1 VHIDFGALKK
11 RAEIKIAL
19 HFLRA
24 NLRAKRRHIMGR
36 PLRTLPWITKRSNG
50 VWYVNWYDAR
60 ARQTRRRSLNTR
72 ELDQAYREF
81 ERHLGEWRAELV
93 ERPRGLNVQ
102 HVTITKVLDFYVS
115 HRVESECLDP
125 TRVRTARRHLETF
138 FKNTPLNRIRLS
150 ACATYIEARRAG
162 RVRPALRGHSTYVA
176 AEGTIRRELLVL
188 RTAARYA
195 LKHELISDTDM
206 PLIEAPPEPP
216 PRHLYLTRAEYQ
228 LVESAAGGELKDFIT
243 LAYLT
248 GARRRAI
255 ENLTAGQV
263 DFDGGHIHLQPGDAT
278 ARQRRS
284 KKRKPIVPITRAL
297 LPLLIRL
304 TNGRAPT
311 ERLLPKKDYYSPF
324 NRLLKRLGLAEKGF
338 PHILRHT
345 RATHLL
351 QAGASIYDVAKL
363 LGDTTATVERVYGH
377 HSSESLGRV
386 LDILETAKV

>member
-1 VHIDFGALKK
+1 
-11 RAEIKIAL
+11 
-19 HFLRA
+19 
-24 NLRAKRRHIMGR
+24 MGR

-50 VWYVNWYDAR
+50 IWYVNWYDAR

-72 ELDQAYREF
+72 DLDQAYREF
-81 ERHLGEWRAELV
+81 ERHLAEWRAEPV
-93 ERPRGLNVQ
+93 KRPRGLSVK
-102 HVTITKVLDFYVS
+102 HVTIAKVLDFYVS
-115 HRVESECLDP
+115 HRVERECLDP

-138 FKNTPLNRIRLS
+138 FKDTPLNQIRLR
-150 ACATYIEARRAG
+150 ACSDYIDARRAG

-195 LKHELISDTDM
+195 LKHELIRDTDM

-216 PRHLYLTRAEYQ
+216 PRHLYLTKAEYE
-228 LVESAAGGELKDFIT
+228 LVHSTAEGELKDFIT

-263 DFDGGHIHLQPGDAT
+263 DFDGGHIHLQPDDAT

-284 KKRKPIVPITRAL
+284 KKRKPIVPITHTL
-297 LPLLIRL
+297 LPELTRL
-304 TNGRAPT
+304 TAGRAHGD
-311 ERLLPKKDYYSPF
+311 RLLPKKDYYSPF
-324 NRLLKRLGLAEKGF
+324 SRLLKRLGLAAKGF
-338 PHILRHT
+338 PHILRHS

-351 QAGASIYDVAKL
+351 QAGASIYAVAKL
-363 LGDTTATVERVYGH
+363 LGDTVATVERVYGH
-377 HSSESLGRV
+377 HSSESLGKV
-386 LDILETAKV
+386 LNSLELAKV